1 MDKNTPLTPQE
12 VADMLKISKS
22 TVYELIKKNSINSY
36 KVGKKLRIDLKDVE
50 KYKNKTKTVLNIE
63 GDDSKEINTTASFVG
78 SPLVGSL
85 NNSFN
90 TSYNMTSQFIICGQD
105 IILDIISRYL
115 EMRTSGI
122 HNLRY
127 YQGSYNSLYSLYKGK
142 ATIATTHMWDS
153 KTGLYNIPFV
163 EKMLPGTPCILVNLA
178 YIIVG
183 YYVAKGNPKN
193 ILTWDDLKRDD
204 IVMTNREKGSG
215 TRVLLDGRIQEMKIS
230 SNSIKGYERECLAH
244 IAVASA
250 VVRGEAD
257 FGLGSEKASY
267 QVKDIDFI
275 PLQKEQYDLVIKK
288 EDLNLPSVK
297 AVLDIIQ
304 SEEFKAEVSSL
315 GGYDVSQLGEIVGET

>member
-1 MDKNTPLTPQE
+1 MDNNTPLTPQE
-12 VADMLKISKS
+12 VAEMLKISKS

-50 KYKNKTKTVLNIE
+50 RYKNKTKTVSNIDE
-63 GDDSKEINTTASFVG
+63 DNIKERISV
-78 SPLVGSL
+78 PLVGSL
-85 NNSFN
+85 NNTYATN
-90 TSYNMTSQFIICGQD
+90 YNQLTQFIICGQD
-105 IILDIISRYL
+105 IILDILSHYL
-115 EMRTSGI
+115 EIYYGGI

-127 YQGSYNSLYSLYKGK
+127 YQGSYKSLYSLYKGE

-153 KTGLYNIPFV
+153 KTGLYNLPFV
-163 EKMLPGTPCILVNLA
+163 EKMIPGTPCVLINLA

-193 ILTWDDLKRDD
+193 ILSWDDLKRDD
-204 IVMTNREKGSG
+204 IVMINRERGSG
-215 TRVLLDGRIQEMKIS
+215 TRVLLDGRLQEMKIS
-230 SNSIKGYERECLAH
+230 SNSIKGYEKECLAH

-250 VVRGEAD
+250 ISRGEAD

-267 QVKDIDFI
+267 QVKDIEFV

-297 AVLDIIQ
+297 TVLNIIR
-304 SEEFKAEVSSL
+304 SEEFRTEVLSL
-315 GGYDVSQLGEIVGET
+315 GGYDVSRLGEIVGET